1 MHLAADRRAQ
11 RLRILQP
18 ARGIERGR
26 RRLRFGVRGR
36 VEFGS
41 GIVGW
46 IKRAR
51 ISSTR
56 ISSTRISSTGISGTR
71 I

>member
-26 RRLRFGVRGR
+26 QRRLRFGVRGR

-56 ISSTRISSTGISGTR
+56 ISSTRISSTR